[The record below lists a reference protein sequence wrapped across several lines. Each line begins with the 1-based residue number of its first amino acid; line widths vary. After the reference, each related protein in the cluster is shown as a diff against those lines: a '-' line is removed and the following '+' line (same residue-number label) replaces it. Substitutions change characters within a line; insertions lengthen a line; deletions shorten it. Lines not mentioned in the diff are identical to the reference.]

1 MRLWSV
7 HPQYLDSKGLVALWR
22 EALLAQH
29 VLDQKTTGYRN
40 HPQLMRF
47 RNAKKPLDAIN
58 QYLSAVYAEAEKR
71 NYHFDKSKIDWNFE
85 EATIEVTDGQLK
97 YETHH
102 LLNKLSVRCP
112 EKYNELI
119 TLSQLSPH
127 PMFRIIAGDIEDWE
141 KGRHSMF

>member
-1 MRLWSV
+1 MRLWSI
-7 HPQYLDSKGLVALWR
+7 HPQHLDSKGLVALWR

-29 VLDQKTTGYRN
+29 VLDQKTTGYRS
-40 HPQLMRF
+40 HPQLIRF

-85 EATIEVTDGQLK
+85 EATLEVTDGQLK
-97 YETHH
+97 YETRH

-119 TLSQLSPH
+119 TLSQLLPH

-141 KGRHSMF
+141 KR

>member
-7 HPQYLDSKGLVALWR
+7 HPQYLDSKGIVALWR

-29 VLDQKTTGYRN
+29 VLGQKTTGYRN

-71 NYHFDKSKIDWNFE
+71 NYHFDKSKIDWNFKE
-85 EATIEVTDGQLK
+85 TTIEVTDGQLK
-97 YETHH
+97 YETRH

-119 TLSQLSPH
+119 MLSQLSPH

-141 KGRHSMF
+141 KGGHSMF

>member
-1 MRLWSV
+1 MRLWSI
-7 HPQYLDSKGLVALWR
+7 HPQHLDSKGLVALWR

-29 VLDQKTTGYRN
+29 VLDQKTTGYRS
-40 HPQLMRF
+40 HPQLIRF

-97 YETHH
+97 YEARH

-119 TLSQLSPH
+119 MLNQLLPH
-127 PMFRIIAGDIEDWE
+127 PMFRIIAGNIEDWE
-141 KGRHSMF
+141 KR

>member
-1 MRLWSV
+1 MRLWSI

-29 VLDQKTTGYRN
+29 VLGQKTTGYRS
-40 HPQLMRF
+40 HPQLIRF

-97 YETHH
+97 YEARH

-119 TLSQLSPH
+119 MLNQLLPH
-127 PMFRIIAGDIEDWE
+127 PMFRIIAGNIEDWE
-141 KGRHSMF
+141 KR

>member
-1 MRLWSV
+1 MRLWSI
-7 HPQYLDSKGLVALWR
+7 HPQHLDSKGLVALWR

-29 VLDQKTTGYRN
+29 VLGQKTTGYRS
-40 HPQLMRF
+40 HPQLIRF
-47 RNAKKPLDAIN
+47 RNTKKPLDAIN

-119 TLSQLSPH
+119 MLNQLLPH
-127 PMFRIIAGDIEDWE
+127 PMFRIIAGNIEDWE
-141 KGRHSMF
+141 KR